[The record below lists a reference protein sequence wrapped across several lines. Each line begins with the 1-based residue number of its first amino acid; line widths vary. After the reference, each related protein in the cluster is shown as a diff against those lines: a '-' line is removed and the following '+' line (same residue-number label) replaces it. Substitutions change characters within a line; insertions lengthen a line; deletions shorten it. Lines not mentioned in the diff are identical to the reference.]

1 MPGLVKINYYSC
13 VMSAGARQ
21 ITPIVGVGSR
31 PHALLICVC
40 FTLMMLPVSG
50 ACRFLPNFFIENQ

>member
-31 PHALLICVC
+31 PHALLKMCLFYFNDIAGQGRMQV
-40 FTLMMLPVSG
+40 FT
-50 ACRFLPNFFIENQ
+50 